1 MKRLLAQVAALSA
14 AVLACA
20 CIASAGIVTP
30 HRIDET
36 FSGTSIDYPH
46 TWWSW
51 GTNQPDAVTFK
62 QANGVMNI
70 NVAATA
76 QNDFNV
82 SGATLCRARGDFD
95 ATVDFNLP
103 TWPTGD
109 GIWVMLQ
116 MTGTPFN
123 VYRVTWQFQPSEA
136 YGAFFPP
143 AGTSLPAT
151 GTSGTLR
158 LSRRGD
164 IFTGYYWNGLS
175 WVPIISGVGPKRG
188 EQLAVCPSRRLRVRL
203 SSSRCRWGDGAPTR
217 HTDGS
222 SARSTDA
229 ISSRPSWRSARWARS
244 LCSTRSLTLS
254 YSPTFGLRNSNA
266 PRCAGMDGWKR
277 KPRR

>member
-46 TWWSW
+46 TRWSW

-95 ATVDFNLP
+95 ATVDFNLA
-103 TWPTGD
+103 TWPSGD
-109 GIWVMLQ
+109 GVWISLAV
-116 MTGTPFN
+116 TGTPFN
-123 VYRVTWQFQPSEA
+123 VYRVTWHEMPMRELDRAERRVEA
-136 YGAFFPP
+136 ERVKPHVDQNVLPAPRKGPVRGAQDSSRDEARAAFCVHGPRLAPPLQAVYAAALLHLPP
-143 AGTSLPAT
+143 AASGNPAK
-151 GTSGTLR
+151 
-158 LSRRGD
+158 
-164 IFTGYYWNGLS
+164 
-175 WVPIISGVGPKRG
+175 V
-188 EQLAVCPSRRLRVRL
+188 A
-203 SSSRCRWGDGAPTR
+203 APW
-217 HTDGS
+217 S
-222 SARSTDA
+222 
-229 ISSRPSWRSARWARS
+229 
-244 LCSTRSLTLS
+244 
-254 YSPTFGLRNSNA
+254 
-266 PRCAGMDGWKR
+266 
-277 KPRR
+277 PRRDKSTSAI